1 MKTMK
6 QLLIVI
12 GLVAMSTLSAQ
23 HLAQYPQISMQST
36 STMVGSGSSIHL
48 AATDMQIERED
59 VNSSNDYGFTGP
71 KKARPEDNKDP
82 GLPIGDAVLPLLLL
96 AVGYAI
102 YLRRKNSVRTSDS
115 GHQQ

>member
-12 GLVAMSTLSAQ
+12 ALVAVSTLSAQ
-23 HLAQYPQISMQST
+23 HLAKYPQISMQST

-82 GLPIGDAVLPLLLL
+82 GLPIGDALLPLLLL
-96 AVGYAI
+96 ATAHAI
-102 YLRRKNSVRTSDS
+102 YLRRKNRVQTPVSE
-115 GHQQ
+115 HQQ

>member
-1 MKTMK
+1 MK

-48 AATDMQIERED
+48 AAIDMQIERED

-82 GLPIGDAVLPLLLL
+82 GLPIGDALLPLLLL

>member
-1 MKTMK
+1 MK

-12 GLVAMSTLSAQ
+12 ALVAVSTLSAQ

-71 KKARPEDNKDP
+71 KKSRPGDNKDP
-82 GLPIGDAVLPLLLL
+82 GLPLGDAVLPLLLL
-96 AVGYAI
+96 AAGYVFFIA
-102 YLRRKNSVRTSDS
+102 RRRALKKTN
-115 GHQQ
+115 